1 MIALSG
7 MSPINLDTEITTD
20 GVTTEYVLPLTYF
33 TDGAILDIA
42 VSLVTSTTQHCSYR
56 LTLHKHNNIGAKVTI
71 TSEYTYNSLSV
82 AFSATYTQLTLTL
95 SSAVVG
101 VLKISPIH
109 LNV

>member
-7 MSPINLDTEITTD
+7 TASLNLDREFTTD
-20 GVTTEYVLPLTYF
+20 GVTTEYTLPLTYF
-33 TDGAILDIA
+33 TDGAVLDIA
-42 VSLVTSTTQHCSYR
+42 VSLITSGTQHCSYR

-71 TSEYTYNSLSV
+71 NSEYTYNSLSIS
-82 AFSATYTQLTLTL
+82 FSASYTQLTLTL

-101 VLKISPIH
+101 ILKISPIH

>member
-7 MSPINLDTEITTD
+7 TASLNLDREFATD
-20 GVTTEYVLPLTYF
+20 GVTTEYTLPLTSF

-42 VSLVTSTTQHCSYR
+42 VSLVTSGTQHCSYR

-71 TSEYTYNSLSV
+71 LSGYTYNSLSI

-101 VLKISPIH
+101 ILKISPIH